1 MPIYEYRCTSCG
13 RTVEVLQRFDDP
25 PATEC
30 SQCHGSLEKLFS
42 APSFHF
48 KGSGWYV
55 NDYGKGGGAKAS
67 DGEGSSATKESSGTD
82 SAAKSS
88 EPKSS
93 ETKAS
98 SDSTAT
104 SSAT

>member
-13 RTVEVLQRFDDP
+13 RTVELLQRFDEP

-30 SQCHGSLEKLFS
+30 SHCHGSLEKLFS
-42 APSFHF
+42 APSFQF

-88 EPKSS
+88 ETKS
-93 ETKAS
+93 S